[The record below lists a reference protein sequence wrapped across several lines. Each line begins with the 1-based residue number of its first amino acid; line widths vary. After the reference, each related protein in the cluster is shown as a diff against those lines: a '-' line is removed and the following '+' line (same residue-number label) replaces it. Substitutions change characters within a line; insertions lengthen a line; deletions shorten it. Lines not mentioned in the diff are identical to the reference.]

1 MKVKEK
7 ERMPKM
13 KENKK
18 KSISFTIHKNNER
31 GELTP

>member
-7 ERMPKM
+7 ERMLK
-13 KENKK
+13 KKRIK
-18 KSISFTIHKNNER
+18 KSISFTVDKKNER